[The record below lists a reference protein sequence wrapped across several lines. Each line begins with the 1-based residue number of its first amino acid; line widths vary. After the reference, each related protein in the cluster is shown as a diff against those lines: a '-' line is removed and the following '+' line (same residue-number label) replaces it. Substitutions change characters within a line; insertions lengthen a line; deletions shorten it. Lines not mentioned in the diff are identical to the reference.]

1 METTNPNDVAKIA
14 RKIVQ
19 ERKLP
24 PEMEMVIANIL
35 WYLIS
40 PKKESWK
47 EKPHDFKND
56 TPVIRNDV
64 DKIAKAI
71 VQSRTLLQEMEQVI
85 ATILWY
91 LISLEEKDL
100 KGN

>member
-1 METTNPNDVAKIA
+1 MGTINPNDVTKIA

-56 TPVIRNDV
+56 TPVVRNDV
-64 DKIAKAI
+64 DKIAKTI
-71 VQSRTLLQEMEQVI
+71 VQSRNLPQKMEQGI
-85 ATILWY
+85 SNILLY

-100 KGN
+100 RGI

>member
-19 ERKLP
+19 RRKLP

-56 TPVIRNDV
+56 TPVVRNDV
-64 DKIAKAI
+64 GKIAKAI
-71 VQSRTLLQEMEQVI
+71 VLSQDLPQEMEQVI
-85 ATILWY
+85 VNILWY
-91 LISLEEKDL
+91 LISPEEKDL

>member
-1 METTNPNDVAKIA
+1 METINPNDVAKIA

-24 PEMEMVIANIL
+24 PEMERVIANIL
-35 WYLIS
+35 WHLIY
-40 PKKESWK
+40 PEKKPWK

-56 TPVIRNDV
+56 TPVVRNDV
-64 DKIAKAI
+64 GKIAKAI
-71 VQSRTLLQEMEQVI
+71 VQSQDLPQEMEQVI
-85 ATILWY
+85 ANILWY

>member
-1 METTNPNDVAKIA
+1 METINPNDVAKIA

-47 EKPHDFKND
+47 VSKHSSINRTIKQD
-56 TPVIRNDV
+56 DV
-64 DKIAKAI
+64 DKIAKTI
-71 VQSRTLLQEMEQVI
+71 VQSRNLPQKMEQGI
-85 ATILWY
+85 SNILLY

-100 KGN
+100 RGI

>member
-1 METTNPNDVAKIA
+1 METINPNDVAKIA

-56 TPVIRNDV
+56 TPVVRNDV
-64 DKIAKAI
+64 GKIAKAI

-85 ATILWY
+85 ANILWY

>member
-1 METTNPNDVAKIA
+1 METINPNDVAKIA

-19 ERKLP
+19 RRKLP

-35 WYLIS
+35 WHLIS

-56 TPVIRNDV
+56 TPVVRNDV

-71 VQSRTLLQEMEQVI
+71 VQSRTLPQEIEQVI

-91 LISLEEKDL
+91 LISLKEKDL

>member
-19 ERKLP
+19 RRKLP

-35 WYLIS
+35 WHLIY

-56 TPVIRNDV
+56 TPVVRNDV
-64 DKIAKAI
+64 GKIAKAI
-71 VQSRTLLQEMEQVI
+71 VQSRTLPQEIEQVI
-85 ATILWY
+85 ATILWC

>member
-1 METTNPNDVAKIA
+1 MGTINPNDVTKIV

-56 TPVIRNDV
+56 TPVVRNDV
-64 DKIAKAI
+64 GKIAKAI

-85 ATILWY
+85 ANILWY

>member
-1 METTNPNDVAKIA
+1 MGTINPNDVAKIA

-56 TPVIRNDV
+56 TPVVRNDV
-64 DKIAKAI
+64 GKIAKAI

-85 ATILWY
+85 ANILWY

>member
-1 METTNPNDVAKIA
+1 MGTINPNDVTKIV

-40 PKKESWK
+40 
-47 EKPHDFKND
+47 
-56 TPVIRNDV
+56 
-64 DKIAKAI
+64 
-71 VQSRTLLQEMEQVI
+71 
-85 ATILWY
+85 
-91 LISLEEKDL
+91 LEEKDL

>member
-1 METTNPNDVAKIA
+1 METINPNDVAKIA

-56 TPVIRNDV
+56 TPVVRNDV
-64 DKIAKAI
+64 GKIAKAI
-71 VQSRTLLQEMEQVI
+71 VRSRTLLQEMEQVI
-85 ATILWY
+85 ANIL
-91 LISLEEKDL
+91 
-100 KGN
+100 

>member
-1 METTNPNDVAKIA
+1 MGTINPNDVTKIV

-56 TPVIRNDV
+56 TPVVRNDV

-71 VQSRTLLQEMEQVI
+71 VQSRTLPQEMEQVI
-85 ATILWY
+85 VNILWY

>member
-1 METTNPNDVAKIA
+1 METINPNDVAKIA

-24 PEMEMVIANIL
+24 PEMERVIANILWHLIYPEKESWKEKPHNHSSKEIIELNDMPKIAKAIVLSQDLPQEMGQVIVNIL

-40 PKKESWK
+40 P
-47 EKPHDFKND
+47 
-56 TPVIRNDV
+56 
-64 DKIAKAI
+64 
-71 VQSRTLLQEMEQVI
+71 
-85 ATILWY
+85 
-91 LISLEEKDL
+91 EEKDL

>member
-1 METTNPNDVAKIA
+1 MGTINPNDVTKIA

-35 WYLIS
+35 WHFIYPEKDL
-40 PKKESWK
+40 WK
-47 EKPHDFKND
+47 VSKYSSINRTVNK
-56 TPVIRNDV
+56 NDV

-71 VQSRTLLQEMEQVI
+71 VQSRALPQEIEQVI

-91 LISLEEKDL
+91 LISLKEKDL